1 MSTTKS
7 KVKVA
12 GDETGSVIVISK
24 SNPEYGTI
32 RVVQDRAVFDE
43 SGFARKK
50 SLSALIAGRVSDLKS
65 FGWKSNQELD
75 GKIVI
80 RESLTPFNAK
90 DPDRDFK
97 VAGKSNIV
105 CCLDGEPIYRKT
117 FYTENMNLQDEIIA
131 HNNTDAIRAAFL
143 EEKEKAQSENETAS
157 FNV

>member
-1 MSTTKS
+1 MNS
-7 KVKVA
+7 KVKVI

-24 SNPEYGTI
+24 NNPEYGTI
-32 RVVQDRAVFDE
+32 RVVQDRIVFDE

-50 SLSALIAGRVSDLKS
+50 SVSALIAGKVSDLKS
-65 FGWKSNQELD
+65 FGWKSNQELP
-75 GKIVI
+75 GKIVV

-117 FYTENMNLQDEIIA
+117 FYTMNESTQDEIIA
-131 HNNTDAIRAAFL
+131 HNNTEAIRAAFL
-143 EEKEKAQSENETAS
+143 EEQEKSKSENESAN

>member
-1 MSTTKS
+1 MNS
-7 KVKVA
+7 KVKVV

-24 SNPEYGTI
+24 NNSDFGTI
-32 RVVQDRAVFDE
+32 RVVQDRVVFDE
-43 SGFARKK
+43 TGFARKK
-50 SLSALIAGRVSDLKS
+50 SVSALIAGKVSDLKS
-65 FGWKSNQELD
+65 FGWKSNQELT

-97 VAGKSNIV
+97 LAGKSNIV
-105 CCLDGEPIYRKT
+105 CCVDGEPIYRKT
-117 FYTENMNLQDEIIA
+117 FYTENESTQDEIIA

-143 EEKEKAQSENETAS
+143 EEQEKSKSSESAN

>member
-1 MSTTKS
+1 MSKSKS
-7 KVKVA
+7 KVRVA
-12 GDETGSVIVISK
+12 GDEAGNVVVISSK
-24 SNPEYGTI
+24 NSEYGTI

-50 SLSALIAGRVSDLKS
+50 TLSALIAGKVSDLKS
-65 FGWKSNQELD
+65 FGWKVNDELD

-80 RESLTPFNAK
+80 RESLTPFNPK

-117 FYTENMNLQDEIIA
+117 FYTENLSVEDEIIA

-143 EEKEKAQSENETAS
+143 EEREKVQSEAEGAG

>member
-1 MSTTKS
+1 MES

-12 GDETGSVIVISK
+12 GDEAGNVIVISK
-24 SNPEYGTI
+24 NNPEYGTI
-32 RVVQDRAVFDE
+32 RVVQDRIVFDE

-50 SLSALIAGRVSDLKS
+50 SLSALIAGKVSDLRS
-65 FGWKSNQELD
+65 FGWKSNQELP
-75 GKIVI
+75 GKIVV
-80 RESLTPFNAK
+80 RESLTPFNPK

-117 FYTENMNLQDEIIA
+117 LFTMNENTQDEIIA

-143 EEKEKAQSENETAS
+143 EEKEKAGSETENAT